1 MFVACIALGR
11 DYASGMSAGELV
23 VTSGQIKLQ
32 PNGPVVVDNG
42 AGLQAPAETP
52 KP

>member
-1 MFVACIALGR
+1 V
-11 DYASGMSAGELV
+11 SAGELV

-32 PNGPVVVDNG
+32 PNGPVIVDNG
-42 AGLQAPAETP
+42 AGLPTPAETP

>member
-1 MFVACIALGR
+1 V
-11 DYASGMSAGELV
+11 SPGELV

-32 PNGPVVVDNG
+32 PNGPIVIDNS
-42 AGLQAPAETP
+42 AGLPTPAVTP

>member
-1 MFVACIALGR
+1 
-11 DYASGMSAGELV
+11 V

-32 PNGPVVVDNG
+32 PNSQVTIDPNG
-42 AGLQAPAETP
+42 GLTPLAQTP